1 MCVQVT
7 ATVLCSDGA
16 VAASSVAL
24 NAVSAALM
32 CSDIPWEGPL
42 AAVQIAHN
50 ASDDDAGQTIIQPTS
65 EQLVDCGLSGIY
77 VGTADTALLADFQVA
92 FLDAC
97 LQKML
102 PGQECKVLMLQTDV
116 VFGHFG
122 CFYSCNVAPNTLMMF
137 IALHSKS
144 SPVTV
149 CCTEPGCS

>member
-1 MCVQVT
+1 MHVTPLRLCQTVVLWKWTDFQMCVQVT

-50 ASDDDAGQTIIQPTS
+50 ASDGDAGQTTIQPTS
-65 EQLVDCGLSGIY
+65 EQLLGCGLSGLY

-92 FLDAC
+92 FLD
-97 LQKML
+97 
-102 PGQECKVLMLQTDV
+102 
-116 VFGHFG
+116 VFHYF
-122 CFYSCNVAPNTLMMF
+122 L
-137 IALHSKS
+137 
-144 SPVTV
+144 
-149 CCTEPGCS
+149 